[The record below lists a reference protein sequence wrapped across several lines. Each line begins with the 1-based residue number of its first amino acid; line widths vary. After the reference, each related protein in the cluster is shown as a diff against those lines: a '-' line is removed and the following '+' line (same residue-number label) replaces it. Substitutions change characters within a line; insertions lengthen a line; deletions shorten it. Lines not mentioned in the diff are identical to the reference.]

1 MVPQTY
7 EEIRDEVRR
16 RQSEGSLR
24 ATPTREERI
33 DWAYG
38 NAVIENAEVTREA
51 VERAYD
57 SSR

>member
-1 MVPQTY
+1 MAPKSY
-7 EEIRDEVRR
+7 EEIRDEIRR

-24 ATPTREERI
+24 ASPTREERV

-38 NAVIENAEVTREA
+38 NAVIENSEVTREA

-57 SSR
+57 SR

>member
-16 RQSEGSLR
+16 RQSAGTLR
-24 ATPTREERI
+24 TEPTRAERI

-57 SSR
+57 RSR